1 MAIVSRLILIAT
13 LVWLLVSLYLML
25 KPELEKYRRRRS
37 SSNSRSGFNA
47 DWKRLVL
54 LCHGD
59 EERAKRLMQYEKKAN
74 PGLSEREAC
83 ERAIDRYYR
92 DNR

>member
-13 LVWLLVSLYLML
+13 LVWLLVSLYFML
-25 KPELEKYRRRRS
+25 EPEIEKYRRRRS
-37 SSNSRSGFNA
+37 APNSRSGFNG

-59 EERAKRLMQYEKKAN
+59 EERARRLMEYEKKAN
-74 PGLSEREAC
+74 PGINEREAC
-83 ERAIDRYYR
+83 QRASERYYR